1 MLASIKSNQFQYES
15 KKLAMNYYRV
25 AIVLFGAQL
34 LMGLIAAIQFL
45 YPSFLF
51 EIFDF
56 SVARMVHIN
65 ALVVWMLYAMI
76 GSVYLLLPDETG
88 IETVGIKLGKLA
100 FWVLTAAVTVVVLVY
115 IFIQVGSG
123 TETTIWLINEGR
135 EYIEAPRW
143 ADIGIV
149 VVVLIFYYNVFATY
163 MKGNKTGIMT
173 VLVADL
179 FALAGLYLCGMFFT
193 SNISMDQYW
202 WWWVIHL
209 WVEATWE
216 VFVGSLAAYGLI
228 KILGAKREIVEMW
241 LWIEV
246 LMLFGSGILGLGH
259 HYFWI
264 GTPEYWWEIGALFSS
279 LEPVPL
285 VAMFVHVLYDW
296 GKEQGHAEAKGEGHA
311 VTNSPAM
318 AWITINAFGNF
329 LGAGIWGF
337 FHTLPQ
343 VNIYTHGTQF
353 TAAHGHLAFFGAYA
367 TILIGM
373 MYLGVQGA
381 YGIKKMHMTFKSK
394 MAIVLIV
401 LGVLGMT
408 VSLTIAGYEQVLVE
422 RADLGGGWDAY
433 FIAQELPWMLQAM
446 GWRLTMGLVTFVGF
460 LFLVADLLTI
470 GKTITAEEAGEV
482 RAATA

>member
-1 MLASIKSNQFQYES
+1 MLSSIKTAQFTSPS
-15 KKLAMNYYRV
+15 KQLAMMYFRV

-34 LMGLIAAIQFL
+34 LMGLIAGLQFL
-45 YPSFLF
+45 YPSFLYG
-51 EIFDF
+51 IFDF

-76 GSVYLLLPDETG
+76 GSVYLMLPDETG
-88 IETVGIKLGKLA
+88 IEKPFAIGLGKLA
-100 FWVLTAAVTVVVLVY
+100 FWVLTAAVAVVVLVF
-115 IFIQVGSG
+115 IFVQVGPGKESS
-123 TETTIWLINEGR
+123 IWFINEGR
-135 EYIEAPRW
+135 EYLEAPRW

-149 VVVLIFYYNVFATY
+149 VVVLIFYANVFFTY
-163 MKGNKTGIMT
+163 MKGEKTGIMT
-173 VLVADL
+173 VMVANL

-193 SNISMDQYW
+193 DNISMDQYW

-216 VFVGSLAAYGLI
+216 VFVGTLAAYALI
-228 KILGAKREIVEMW
+228 KILDAKREIVEMW

-264 GTPEYWWEIGALFSS
+264 GTPEYWWEIGALFSA

-296 GKEQGHAEAKGEGHA
+296 GKEQGHKEAHGEGSA
-311 VTNSPAM
+311 IKNGPAM
-318 AWITINAFGNF
+318 AWVTINAFGNF

-343 VNIYTHGTQF
+343 VNIYTHGSQF

-373 MYLGVQGA
+373 MYLGIQQA
-381 YGIKKMHMTFKSK
+381 YGIKKLKATFKSK
-394 MAIVLIV
+394 MAIFLITF
-401 LGVLGMT
+401 GVLGMA
-408 VSLTIAGYEQVLVE
+408 VALTIAGYEQVLVE
-422 RADLGGGWDAY
+422 RAELGAGWQA
-433 FIAQELPWMLQAM
+433 FFTAQNLPWYIQAQT
-446 GWRLTMGLVTFVGF
+446 WREIMGLVTFVGF
-460 LFLVADLLTI
+460 VYLLIDLLTI
-470 GKTITAEEAGEV
+470 GQKEA
-482 RAATA
+482 AQAD

>member
-1 MLASIKSNQFQYES
+1 MLTNGQLKYES
-15 KKLAMNYYRV
+15 QKLAMNYFRV

-45 YPSFLF
+45 YPGFLF
-51 EIFDF
+51 ELFDF

-65 ALVVWMLYAMI
+65 ALVVWMLFAMI
-76 GSVYLLLPDETG
+76 GSVYYMIPDETG
-88 IETVGIKLGKLA
+88 HEAVGIALGKLA
-100 FWVLTAAVTVVVLVY
+100 FWVLTAAVAVVVLVY

-123 TETTIWLINEGR
+123 SETTIWFINEGR
-135 EYIEAPRW
+135 EYLEAPRW

-149 VVVLIFYYNVFATY
+149 VVVLIFYYNVFFTFI
-163 MKGNKTGIMT
+163 KSEKRTGIMT
-173 VLVADL
+173 VMVANL

-193 SNISMDQYW
+193 DNISMDQYW

-216 VFVGSLAAYGLI
+216 VFVGTLAAYGLI
-228 KILGAKREIVEMW
+228 KILDAKREIVEMW

-264 GTPEYWWEIGALFSS
+264 GTPEYWWEIGALFSA

-285 VAMFVHVLYDW
+285 VAM
-296 GKEQGHAEAKGEGHA
+296 
-311 VTNSPAM
+311 
-318 AWITINAFGNF
+318 FGNF

-381 YGIKKMHMTFKSK
+381 YGIKKMTMTFKTK
-394 MAIVLIV
+394 MSLFLIIF
-401 LGVLGMT
+401 GVLGMA
-408 VSLTIAGYEQVLVE
+408 VALTIAGYEQVLVE
-422 RADLGGGWDAY
+422 RADLGGGWDAF
-433 FIAQELPWMLQAM
+433 FIAQELPWMVQAQA
-446 GWRLTMGLVTFVGF
+446 WRLVMGLVTFTGF
-460 LFLVADLLTI
+460 VYLAWDLLTI
-470 GKTITAEEAGEV
+470 G
-482 RAATA
+482 AAKATEQESEGVAAAAA

>member
-1 MLASIKSNQFQYES
+1 MVNNLKFES
-15 KKLAMNYYRV
+15 QKLAINYFVV
-25 AIVLFGAQL
+25 AAILFGAQL
-34 LMGLIAAIQFL
+34 VMGLIAATQFL

-76 GSVYLLLPDETG
+76 GSVYYLLPDETG

-100 FWVLTAAVTVVVLVY
+100 FYILTAAVTVVVLVY
-115 IFIQVGSG
+115 ILVQIGPA
-123 TETTIWLINEGR
+123 TESTIWLINEGR

-149 VVVLIFYYNVFATY
+149 VVVLVFVFNLFATA
-163 MKGNKTGIMT
+163 MKGEQTGIIT
-173 VLVADL
+173 VLMADVL
-179 FALAGLYLCGMFFT
+179 ALAGLYLAGMFFT
-193 SNISMDQYW
+193 DNISMDQYW

-216 VFVGSLAAYGLI
+216 VFVGCLLSYGLI
-228 KILGAKREIVEMW
+228 KIIGARREVVEMW

-246 LMLFGSGILGLGH
+246 SMLFGSGILGMGH

-264 GTPEYWWEIGALFSS
+264 GTPEYWWEIGALFSA

-285 VAMFVHVLYDW
+285 VAMFVHVIYDW
-296 GKEQGHAEAKGEGHA
+296 GKETGLKESHGSGEK
-311 VTNSPAM
+311 TMNNSPAF
-318 AWITINAFGNF
+318 AWFVTNAFGNF
-329 LGAGIWGF
+329 LGAGVWGF

-353 TAAHGHLAFFGAYA
+353 TSAHGHLAFFGAYA

-373 MYLGVQGA
+373 FYMGVQGKN
-381 YGIKKMHMTFKSK
+381 GIKVMKATFDSK
-394 MAIVLIV
+394 MAIFLITF
-401 LGVLGMT
+401 GVLGMT
-408 VSLTIAGYEQVLVE
+408 VALTISGYGQVLVE
-422 RADLGGGWDAY
+422 RAQMGATWEGFFVSQDMVWFVQGL
-433 FIAQELPWMLQAM
+433 
-446 GWRLTMGLVTFVGF
+446 GWRLATGIMTFVGF
-460 LFLVADLLTI
+460 IYLVKDLLTTS
-470 GKTITAEEAGEV
+470 KSPRHE
-482 RAATA
+482 R

>member
-1 MLASIKSNQFQYES
+1 MLTNAHLQYES
-15 KKLAMNYYRV
+15 KKLGMNYFRV
-25 AIVLFGAQL
+25 AIILFGAQL
-34 LMGLIAAIQFL
+34 LLGLVAAAQFVW
-45 YPSFLF
+45 PDFLF
-51 EIFDF
+51 EILDF
-56 SVARMVHIN
+56 NVARMIHIN
-65 ALVVWMLYAMI
+65 ALVVWMVFAML
-76 GSVYLLLPDETG
+76 GAVYYILPDETG
-88 IETVGIKLGKLA
+88 EEVVGAGIGKLA

-115 IFIQVGSG
+115 IFVQIGPGKES
-123 TETTIWLINEGR
+123 TIWLINEGR

-149 VVVLIFYYNVFATY
+149 VVVLTFYWNVFATY
-163 MKGNKTGIMT
+163 MKGKRTGIMT

-179 FALAGLYLCGMFFT
+179 FALAGLYLAGMFFT
-193 SNISMDQYW
+193 DNISMDEYW

-296 GKEQGHAEAKGEGHA
+296 GKEQGHKEAAALDGEKAHA
-311 VTNSPAM
+311 VNNTPAM
-318 AWITINAFGNF
+318 GWIALNAFGNF

-373 MYLGVQGA
+373 MYIGVQGA
-381 YGIKKMHMTFKSK
+381 SGVKKMTMTFKSK
-394 MAIVLIV
+394 MAIVLIT

-433 FIAQELPWMLQAM
+433 FIAQNLTWMIQAM
-446 GWRLTMGLVTFVGF
+446 GWRLVMGVMTFIGF
-460 LFLVADLLTI
+460 VYLLWDLLTI
-470 GKTITAEEAGEV
+470 GKQE
-482 RAATA
+482 AATE

>member
-1 MLASIKSNQFQYES
+1 MLTSIKTNSFAGNPGKELGMMYF
-15 KKLAMNYYRV
+15 RV
-25 AIVLFGAQL
+25 AILLFGAQL

-45 YPSFLF
+45 APGFLF

-76 GSVYLLLPDETG
+76 GSVYFMLTDETG
-88 IETVGIKLGKLA
+88 HDGVAMKLGKLG
-100 FWVLTAAVTVVVLVY
+100 FWVLTAAVAVVVLVY

-123 TETTIWLINEGR
+123 TEATIWLINEGR

-149 VVVLIFYYNVFATY
+149 VVVLIFYWNVFATY
-163 MKGNKTGIMT
+163 MKGEKTGIMT
-173 VLVADL
+173 VMVADL
-179 FALAGLYLCGMFFT
+179 LALAGLYLAGMFFT
-193 SNISMDQYW
+193 DNISMDQFW

-216 VFVGSLAAYGLI
+216 VFVGTLAAYALI
-228 KILGAKREIVEMW
+228 KIIGAKREIVEMW

-264 GTPEYWWEIGALFSS
+264 GTPEYWWEIGALFSA

-296 GKEQGHAEAKGEGHA
+296 GKEQGIAKGEGKTGS
-311 VTNSPAM
+311 VMNNGPAM
-318 AWITINAFGNF
+318 AWIVTNAFGNF

-343 VNIYTHGTQF
+343 VNIYTHGSQF

-373 MYLGVQGA
+373 MYLGLQYA
-381 YGIKKMHMTFKSK
+381 HGIDKLKSTFKSK
-394 MAIVLIV
+394 MAIFLITF
-401 LGVLGMT
+401 GVVGMT
-408 VSLTIAGYEQVLVE
+408 VALTIAGYEQVLVE
-422 RADLGGGWDAY
+422 RAELGAGWNA
-433 FIAQELPWMLQAM
+433 FFVAQELPWYVQAM
-446 GWRLTMGLVTFVGF
+446 VWRAIMGVVTLVGF
-460 LFLVADLLTI
+460 VYLVWDLLTI
-470 GKTITAEEAGEV
+470 AKASKAVETA
-482 RAATA
+482 